1 MHLEEL
7 VSKNYVNLKENDH
20 YVWSYIMEHKKEC
33 EHLSIEELAKRCHVS
48 RTTILRFAKRLGLK
62 GYAELKVYIRMMN
75 EQVNDAYS
83 SLELACHTYHEY
95 MNMLMRK
102 DVSNILKMIDYAKNC
117 YVYGTGNVQNT
128 VAREIKRLFLE
139 VGKLFFV
146 IRSMNETASFVKI
159 IDQEDVMILISYSG
173 ENQGLLEFAKQ
184 LKTKGVKII
193 SICATKNNTLSHY
206 ADEALYVD
214 CPNLMNP
221 IGPRHEGLVNYFI
234 LVEFLLIRFIELKTK
249 GINVL

>member
-7 VSKNYVNLKENDH
+7 VSKQYSSLKENDLH
-20 YVWSYIMEHKKEC
+20 VWSYIMTHKKEC
-33 EHLSIEELAKRCHVS
+33 EHLSIDTLAKKCHVS

-75 EQVNDAYS
+75 EQVHTEEKGIQQAY
-83 SLELACHTYHEY
+83 TMYHSY
-95 MNMLMRK
+95 MEMLMGK
-102 DVSNILKMIDYAKNC
+102 DLSTIVQYIDQAKNC

-146 IRSMNETASFVKI
+146 IRSMNETASFVKL
-159 IDQEDVMILISYSG
+159 IDQEDVMIFISYSG

-193 SICATKNNTLSHY
+193 SICATKNNSLSHFT
-206 ADEALYVD
+206 DEALYVD

-221 IGPRHEGLVNYFI
+221 LGPRHEGLVNYFI
-234 LVEFLLIRFIELKTK
+234 LVEFLLLRFIEYKIK
-249 GINVL
+249 GNDIV